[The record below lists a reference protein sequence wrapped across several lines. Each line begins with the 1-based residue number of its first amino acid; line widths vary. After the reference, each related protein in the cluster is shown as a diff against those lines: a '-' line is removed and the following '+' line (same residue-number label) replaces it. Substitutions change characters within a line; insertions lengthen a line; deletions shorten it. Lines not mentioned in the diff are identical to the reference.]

1 MRQQEFRRRK
11 RKPRKSARSE
21 IVFGARTSTTLSI
34 IFNQITLTVPL
45 DFRYMD
51 VKRKFLR
58 VLTEIF
64 GCCIKAERAN
74 LFATAAL
81 LLIKISA
88 FSDFSLLTDIERR
101 NRTMVAHHPGPDF
114 ARSSFTVFNPV
125 FF

>member
-1 MRQQEFRRRK
+1 MGRSCAVGER
-11 RKPRKSARSE
+11 RSE
-21 IVFGARTSTTLSI
+21 RLFA
-34 IFNQITLTVPL
+34 F
-45 DFRYMD
+45 
-51 VKRKFLR
+51 
-58 VLTEIF
+58 
-64 GCCIKAERAN
+64 